1 MAPREGDSHVTE
13 GWTARKVTNIEYV
26 KYIPKSKDI
35 NNFSHHI
42 NSLHLTKKVH
52 VKCMTWRNLVGSLSK
67 AAGGEEVHEA
77 ITEWCQ

>member
-13 GWTARKVTNIEYV
+13 GWTGGKVTNIEYV

-35 NNFSHHI
+35 NNFSHDI
-42 NSLHLTKKVH
+42 NSLHLTKKVP
-52 VKCMTWRNLVGSLSK
+52 VKSMAWRNLVGSHSK
-67 AAGGEEVHEA
+67 AACGEEVQEA